1 MARRPV
7 KKLPRYTRCYDCK
20 EPLDSQRNDE
30 CDECGWIECPKCGSC
45 GCTYE
50 DWEQALSR

>member
-1 MARRPV
+1 MARHPV